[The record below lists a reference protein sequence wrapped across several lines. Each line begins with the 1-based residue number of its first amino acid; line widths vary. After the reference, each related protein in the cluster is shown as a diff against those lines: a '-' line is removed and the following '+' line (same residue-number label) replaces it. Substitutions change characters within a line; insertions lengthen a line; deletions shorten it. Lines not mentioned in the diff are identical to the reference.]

1 MRYKPYVL
9 NAIRREALNIPI
21 HGVPFKAVRLSR
33 DALVV
38 CNALYT
44 LSLNMNYKRFFKL
57 STLNFTPIS

>member
-9 NAIRREALNIPI
+9 TAIRREALNILI
-21 HGVPFKAVRLSR
+21 HYVPLKAVRLSR
-33 DALVV
+33 V